1 MKTHYFKN
9 NTIVVISYNCNIIA
23 EISAAEK
30 LIDQLVD
37 SGYNLDETVAGMY
50 IHTLKYVKQ

>member
-1 MKTHYFKN
+1 MKAHYFKK

-30 LIDQLVD
+30 LIHQLVD
-37 SGYNLDETVAGMY
+37 SGYNLVETVAGMY

>member
-1 MKTHYFKN
+1 MKAHYFKQ

-37 SGYNLDETVAGMY
+37 SGYNLAETVAGMY